1 MFFYWRETDYRAGK
15 PESSDFFHNT
25 WVIGLRERFR
35 VPEFGAEGHL
45 PSRIRKCTRTN
56 RRTRSQFCADSST
69 VRLVFSRVAIGSRRY
84 LCTRRRSNRVNEP
97 APITG
102 PWHVPAICYI
112 SIDKSTPFRFRV
124 REIYVTVSYI
134 ITVRT
139 DVDCSVARSENIFV
153 FFRVGNSRR
162 FGNEKF

>member
-1 MFFYWRETDYRAGK
+1 MRGESTNFLKFSGGGP
-15 PESSDFFHNT
+15 PEPPS
-25 WVIGLRERFR
+25 GLRLRRGAVSGFAGHTLCPPTFKN
-35 VPEFGAEGHL
+35 VPTAL
-45 PSRIRKCTRTN
+45 R
-56 RRTRSQFCADSST
+56 RSQFCPDSST
-69 VRLVFSRVAIGSRRY
+69 IRLVFSRVGSRRY